1 MIKNFITIAYRNFLR
16 NKFFSFINLLGLS
29 FGIACCILI
38 LNFVSHE
45 FSYES
50 SHEKRDQI
58 VRLLSVAE
66 QGDQLQKLAVSANI
80 IGPSLK
86 REFPE
91 IEEFSRFYNIGGFR
105 ALVVKHGDKILNETA
120 FAMADQSFL
129 EMFSFEFLSGDA
141 EKALTDPMTCIMT
154 ESTARKYFG
163 EEYPIGKEI
172 RVSNSYDVTVTGVI
186 ADLPNN
192 TVLDFNILMAFHS
205 FKNNVNESWF
215 PMNYITYLELSPN
228 SNRPALTA
236 KVNTYVEEK
245 FQEAFGD
252 DRMMDITYELQPL
265 DEIYLSQGVRADFG
279 KRSSRA
285 NNYSFAII
293 GIFILIIACINYI
306 NLTTAKSEKRARE
319 VGIRK
324 VMGALQK
331 QLVYQF
337 YGETLIIT
345 LIAGILAVGIAEL
358 SLPYFNELADQNLDL
373 NIYSFGSIFG
383 LLLGI
388 CLVSLVSGSY
398 PAIFLSSFMPAVVL
412 KGGFKSGKAGNQ
424 FRKVLVTGQFFI
436 AASLI
441 MGVLVVFQ
449 QMQYA
454 SEKKMGFN
462 SEAVAVVSISGREA
476 RNNMELVKTKYL
488 QQAEVSNVSL
498 GSEVMG
504 SVVAG
509 YGCLGEGMDE
519 SLRLNCFGFT
529 SDEDL
534 FETLDLEIIAGEGY
548 RRSTGDSTLQ
558 FLINES
564 LLQEM
569 GWSPEEALTTKFDVG
584 FGQFGRI
591 VGVVKD
597 FHFNSLKSEIEPIAL
612 WLKPEDAQIMY
623 VKMSAGN
630 LSNTVRQL
638 QREWE
643 ALNPN
648 SPFELTFLD
657 DELNSLYENER
668 RTGNV
673 LILFTVLSLI
683 IGCLGLFGLTTFV
696 VEKRTKEIGIR
707 KVLGASEILLVR
719 LLSWDFL
726 KLVLIANLL
735 AFPMA
740 WYVMN
745 QWLDNFAYHISI
757 GWEIFLLTG
766 TIGVAISM
774 LTVIFHALRTAR
786 SNPAFA
792 LRNE

>member
-1 MIKNFITIAYRNFLR
+1 MIRNFITIAYRNFLR

-50 SHEKRDQI
+50 SHEKRDRI

-66 QGDQLQKLAVSANI
+66 QGDQLQKLAVTANI

-91 IEEFSRFYNIGGFR
+91 VEEFSRFFNIGGFR
-105 ALVVKHGDKILNETA
+105 ALVVKYEEKILNESA

-129 EMFSFEFLSGDA
+129 QMFTFEFLLGEP

-172 RVSNSYDVTVTGVI
+172 RVNNSYDVTVTGVI
-186 ADLPNN
+186 ADLPSN
-192 TVLDFNILMAFHS
+192 TTLDFNVLMSFHS
-205 FKNNVNESWF
+205 FKNNVNEAWF
-215 PMNYITYLELSPN
+215 PMNYYTYLELGAASDRDELIRKTN
-228 SNRPALTA
+228 E
-236 KVNTYVEEK
+236 YVEMK

-265 DEIYLSQGVRADFG
+265 DEVYLAQDVRADFG

-285 NNYSFAII
+285 SNYSFAII

-331 QLVYQF
+331 QLIYQF

-358 SLPYFNELADQNLDL
+358 SLPYFNELADQNIDL

-383 LLLGI
+383 LLFGVF
-388 CLVSLVSGSY
+388 LVALISGSY
-398 PAIFLSSFMPAVVL
+398 PAIFLSSFMPVVVL

-441 MGVLVVFQ
+441 MGVLVVYQ
-449 QMQYA
+449 QMQYT
-454 SEKKMGFN
+454 SEKKMGFT
-462 SEAVAVVSISGREA
+462 SEAVAIVPISGREA
-476 RNNMELVKTKYL
+476 KNNMELVKTTFL
-488 QQAEVSNVSL
+488 QQAEVTNVAL

-534 FETLDLEIIAGEGY
+534 FETLDLQIIAGEGY

-564 LLQEM
+564 LLHEM
-569 GWSPEEALTTKFDVG
+569 SWTPEEALATKFDVG

-591 VGVVKD
+591 VGIVKD
-597 FHFNSLKSEIEPIAL
+597 FHFNSLKREIEPIAL
-612 WLKPEDAQIMY
+612 WLKPEDAQVMY
-623 VKMSAGN
+623 VKINSGS
-630 LSNTVRQL
+630 LSNTVQRL
-638 QREWE
+638 QTEWE

-648 SPFELTFLD
+648 SPFELSFLD

-673 LILFTVLSLI
+673 LILFTILSLI
-683 IGCLGLFGLTTFV
+683 IGCLGLFGLTTYV

-707 KVLGASEILLVR
+707 KVLGASEMLLIR

-726 KLVLIANLL
+726 KLVIIANLF
-735 AFPMA
+735 AFPIA

-745 QWLDNFAYHISI
+745 QWLENFAYHIVI
-757 GWEIFLLTG
+757 GWDVYVLTG
-766 TIGVAISM
+766 IVGIAISM

-786 SNPAFA
+786 SNPAYA